1 MKKHTKYKQ
10 TVKCGPEIYTGID
23 SHKWEN
29 KMEIQH
35 LTSSKADVKVLA
47 RVRKNRTRVII

>member
-1 MKKHTKYKQ
+1 MKKHIKDKQ
-10 TVKCGPEIYTGID
+10 TVKCGPEIFNGVD

-35 LTSSKADVKVLA
+35 LTSSKADVKVIATL
-47 RVRKNRTRVII
+47 RKNRTRII